1 MTGGV
6 LSRMTRGVGSLG
18 CELKFQNFMAA
29 LTLRSFLIGWPLLRR
44 SWNLKECP
52 KINVYRWWQ
61 SDCETEPRHVRNE
74 VHETEDQLV
83 ARYIGGLRVQIQ
95 DTVNM
100 FDPPSVSAAHQRALQ
115 VEKQSRRNSD
125 FGNTSNIGSS
135 SGANRYGGSGGS
147 GAANRPGGVANR
159 NIANTSQSNRPTGN
173 GMSCFGCGEVGH
185 RQFECRK
192 TAGKK
197 AFFVDTEEGEEEDL
211 DEAEDPVFDSE
222 EVVDEELVTGDT
234 GTILVVRRSCL
245 TPKVADD
252 NWLRHN
258 IFQFTC
264 TVRGKVCRFIIDAA
278 SCENIVSV
286 ETMQK
291 LGLKTEKHPKP
302 YKLAWLK
309 KGGEVNVLERALV
322 SFSIGL
328 KYKDVAWCDV
338 VAMDACHLLLGRP
351 WQYDRR
357 VVHDGRTNS
366 YSFMFENV
374 KIVLVPSRETE
385 KPPCMSGET
394 KLLSLA
400 RFEEEVDESQL
411 VYVLI
416 GKEVVA
422 EVSIPTAAALV
433 VVEFVDIFL
442 NELPD
447 GLPPLRDIQHRIVLE
462 LGAALPNRPHYRMSL
477 GEHEELR
484 RQVEELLA
492 KGHIRESLSPCA
504 VPALLTPKK
513 DGSWRMCMDSR
524 AINKITVSG
533 ATVFTKLD
541 LKSGY
546 HQICI
551 KPGDESKTAF
561 KTREGLYEW
570 MVMPFGLSNAPST
583 FMHVMNQAL
592 RPFIGKEKFYAAL
605 KKCVFLASNVLFLGR
620 FIPHFSTIMAPL
632 TDCMKSGKFAWTEE
646 AEKAFQL
653 IKMRL
658 MTALIL
664 VLSDFAQ
671 PFELHCDASKVGIG
685 AVLSQNNR
693 LVAYFS
699 EKLSRAKLKYNTYVV
714 EFYAVVQAVRH
725 WRHYLFHREFVLY
738 TDHEV
743 LKHLHRQD
751 KVSPR
756 HASWIAY
763 LQRFSFVV
771 STSRG

>member
-61 SDCETEPRHVRNE
+61 SDCETEPRHGGSKNE

-234 GTILVVRRSCL
+234 GTILVVRHSCL

-462 LGAALPNRPHYRMSL
+462 LGAALPNRPHYRMSQWCN
-477 GEHEELR
+477 GVYETGFEEWIPSDLHKAR
-484 RQVEELLA
+484 RRVEN
-492 KGHIRESLSPCA
+492 SFQD
-504 VPALLTPKK
+504 T
-513 DGSWRMCMDSR
+513 
-524 AINKITVSG
+524 
-533 ATVFTKLD
+533 
-541 LKSGY
+541 
-546 HQICI
+546 
-551 KPGDESKTAF
+551 
-561 KTREGLYEW
+561 
-570 MVMPFGLSNAPST
+570 
-583 FMHVMNQAL
+583 
-592 RPFIGKEKFYAAL
+592 EKFYAAL

-763 LQRFSFVV
+763 LQRFSFVGNQFGIPDCNLRLKIIKELHGEGHVRRDRTLLVQGSYFWPTIRKEVEKYVQRCWVCNV
-771 STSRG
+771 SKGTATNAGLYMSLPVPARP